1 MSTPLKKYQNVS
13 YAELMSFA
21 SKNPNRNRT
30 LDPIEIH
37 IPKHKE
43 ETTLENLGLKGYIA
57 SNMNPSGIL
66 SVISCI
72 SDPEYYSLSQ
82 KNVRTQMLIDLST
95 SLQQKTDELK
105 NTHLSRKRKKIYEL
119 IAAAY
124 NGSIFKDD
132 SDYLELYHGIAYMNQ
147 TQFILMKEAVQ
158 EKTEDDTKVQES
170 SLKGTIVFSSNPML
184 WKKEYPIWIAD
195 YKGRWVAIPS
205 DPSAIS
211 LHDMLD
217 DWLKSIE
224 QLGWIV
230 EWHAVEG
237 TKVEIVE
244 KLSVLPSWNEND
256 RKQLK
261 EILAVRLGKEQSL
274 RLFTSWKTSTHN
286 LL

>member
-1 MSTPLKKYQNVS
+1 MTTPIKKYQNVS
-13 YAELMSFA
+13 YAELMTFA
-21 SKNPNRNRT
+21 SQNPNRTRT

-37 IPKHKE
+37 IPKNKE
-43 ETTLENLGLKGYIA
+43 ETTLDKLGLKGYVI

-66 SVISCI
+66 GVITCI
-72 SDPEYYSLSQ
+72 NDPEYYALSQ
-82 KNVRTQMLIDLST
+82 KNVRTQMVIDLST

-124 NGSIFKDD
+124 NGAIFKED
-132 SDYLELYHGIAYMNQ
+132 SDYLTLYNGIAYMNEM
-147 TQFILMKEAVQ
+147 QFILMKEAVQ
-158 EKTEDDTKVQES
+158 EQTDDDTKIQES

-205 DPSAIS
+205 GASAIP
-211 LHDMLD
+211 LHHMLD

-230 EWHAVEG
+230 EWPEAEG

-244 KLSVLPSWNEND
+244 KLSILPLWNEND
-256 RKQLK
+256 RKQVK
-261 EILAVRLGKEQSL
+261 EVLAMRLGKENAL
-274 RLFTSWKTSTHN
+274 HLFKSWKESA
-286 LL
+286 

>member
-1 MSTPLKKYQNVS
+1 MTTPVKKYQNVS

-21 SKNPNRNRT
+21 SKNPNRART

-37 IPKHKE
+37 IPKNKE
-43 ETTLENLGLKGYIA
+43 ETTLENLGLKGYVA

-72 SDPEYYSLSQ
+72 ADSEYYALSQ
-82 KNVRTQMLIDLST
+82 QNVRIQMLIDIST
-95 SLQQKTDELK
+95 SLQQKTDDLK

-119 IAAAY
+119 IGAAY

-132 SDYLELYHGIAYMNQ
+132 SDYLELYRGIAYMNQ
-147 TQFILMKEAVQ
+147 IQFILMKEIVQ
-158 EKTEDDTKVQES
+158 EKTEDDTKLQES

-184 WKKEYPIWIAD
+184 WKKEYPILIAD

-205 DPSAIS
+205 DLVAIP
-211 LHDMLD
+211 LHDMVD
-217 DWLKSIE
+217 NWLKSIE

-230 EWHAVEG
+230 EWHEVEG

-244 KLSVLPSWNEND
+244 KLSILPSWNEND

-261 EILAVRLGKEQSL
+261 EVLAIRLGKETALQ
-274 RLFTSWKTSTHN
+274 LFGSWKKTTTE
-286 LL
+286 LY

>member
-1 MSTPLKKYQNVS
+1 MTTPVKKYQNVS

-21 SKNPNRNRT
+21 SKNPNRTRT
-30 LDPIEIH
+30 LDPIEIY
-37 IPKHKE
+37 IPKNKE
-43 ETTLENLGLKGYIA
+43 ETTLDKLGLKGYVA

-66 SVISCI
+66 SVIACI
-72 SDPEYYSLSQ
+72 ADSEYYALSQ
-82 KNVRTQMLIDLST
+82 QNVRIQMLIDIST
-95 SLQQKTDELK
+95 SLQQKTDDLK

-132 SDYLELYHGIAYMNQ
+132 SDYLELYRGIAYMNQ
-147 TQFILMKEAVQ
+147 IQFILMKEAVQ
-158 EKTEDDTKVQES
+158 EKTEDDTKIQES
-170 SLKGTIVFSSNPML
+170 NLKGTIVFSSDPML

-205 DPSAIS
+205 DTDAIP
-211 LHDMLD
+211 LHDMVD

-230 EWHAVEG
+230 EWYEVEG
-237 TKVEIVE
+237 TKVEIVQQ
-244 KLSVLPSWNEND
+244 LSILPSWNEND

-261 EILAVRLGKEQSL
+261 EILAVRLGKENSL
-274 RLFTSWKTSTHN
+274 RLFASWKSSHN
-286 LL
+286 DLL